1 MATKHRSLVR
11 RAAATGALALAV
23 PVLASCGFNENTN
36 LVYVPAAGTFDRD
49 ASVDVAG
56 AVIVSTEG
64 DGEGTFIATF
74 ANKYPTDPGTVESI
88 GGDVEAPEFEPIE
101 LPPGGAVNLA
111 DDDQGVPVEG
121 DFGLGSFVDVEISYS
136 GGQQVT
142 FAVPVVANNGYY
154 AGLDGSV
161 LTEEDEFPT
170 EDLYTPADEV
180 LPEGS
185 EVE

>member
-1 MATKHRSLVR
+1 M
-11 RAAATGALALAV
+11 
-23 PVLASCGFNENTN
+23 
-36 LVYVPAAGTFDRD
+36 
-49 ASVDVAG
+49 
-56 AVIVSTEG
+56 
-64 DGEGTFIATF
+64 
-74 ANKYPTDPGTVESI
+74 
-88 GGDVEAPEFEPIE
+88 
-101 LPPGGAVNLA
+101 
-111 DDDQGVPVEG
+111 
-121 DFGLGSFVDVEISYS
+121 
-136 GGQQVT
+136 T